1 MRASRAAAGSLLA
14 WGRAAEHATGSPSAG
29 RGLEHHGALRPSGPP
44 AARADFVSVAAG
56 HHTSGALA
64 ADGAAFVW
72 GTGRA
77 LGLGLGVAS
86 AAAPRALGGVPP
98 LRALALGEHT
108 GAAVCAREAQARV
121 WGVGVDGQL
130 GLGGALGPQGSYHG
144 GEQPALVPAPRALAG
159 EPLAAVALA
168 RFRTLLLTADGVVFT
183 AGAGFHGELGV
194 SGTSG
199 VATAPAS
206 VVGLPAGVAAV
217 AAAHTFSLAATRC
230 GRLFVWGLVGR
241 GGTRAVVGARGS
253 AAAAPRAAAAAAP
266 SLRAAAPVELAL
278 PGGVGAPLMLA
289 AGHGHA
295 LVSDGERLWTLGAA
309 WAGDGAVAVEPAR
322 VALPR
327 GVARVARVAAGPWTA
342 GVVDERGRVWLA
354 GRLDSPLLLGSGERP
369 ADDKGAGAGAGG
381 ARGLVVVDGALF
393 APRLTRVVDD
403 ALDGARVVDLALG
416 AAHAVAVVE

>member
-1 MRASRAAAGSLLA
+1 MRVSRAAAGSLLA
-14 WGRAAEHATGSPSAG
+14 WGRAAEHATGSPTAAAG
-29 RGLEHHGALRPSGPP
+29 RVDHHGALRPSGPSG
-44 AARADFVSVAAG
+44 ARADFVSAAAG
-56 HHTSGALA
+56 HLASGALA

-77 LGLGLGVAS
+77 LGLGRGVAS

-98 LRALALGEHT
+98 LRLLALGEHT
-108 GAAVCAREAQARV
+108 GAAVCARDAQARV

-130 GLGGALGPQGSYHG
+130 GLGGALGPLGSYHG
-144 GEQPALVPAPRALAG
+144 GEQEALVAAPRALAG

-168 RFRTLLLTADGVVFT
+168 RFRTLLLTADGVVFA
-183 AGAGFHGELGV
+183 AGAGFHGELGI

-206 VVGLPAGVAAV
+206 VVGLPAGVTAI

-241 GGTRAVVGARGS
+241 GGTRAVVGARGG
-253 AAAAPRAAAAAAP
+253 AAAAPPRAAAAAP
-266 SLRAAAPVELAL
+266 TLRAAAPLELAL

-295 LVSDGERLWTLGAA
+295 IISDGARLWMLGAA
-309 WAGDGAVAVEPAR
+309 WAGDGAVAVAPAR
-322 VALPR
+322 VALPA

-342 GVVDERGRVWLA
+342 GIVDERGRVWLA
-354 GRLDSPLLLGSGERP
+354 GRLVSPLLLGSGERP
-369 ADDKGAGAGAGG
+369 SADQD
-381 ARGLVVVDGALF
+381 GLVNVDGALF
-393 APRLTRVVDD
+393 APRLTRVVDG
-403 ALDGARVVDLALG
+403 ALEGARVVDLALG